1 MLFFAPAKINLALQI
16 LRKRQDGYHEVD
28 MILQSV
34 SLKDCLEIEKIP
46 VGIELTCNVSELPTD
61 SRNLVW
67 QAADLLK
74 KRYSVSSGARIHL
87 EKVIPAEAGLAG
99 GSADCAAALR
109 GLNQIWGLNLST
121 SKLQELGAELGSDVP
136 FCILGGT
143 ARGQGRGERL
153 TILSD
158 VPHFHVL
165 LVKPSVGVSTGQ
177 AYGGFREDGI
187 CRTFGVPEM
196 VEAIERR
203 DREAICGKLNNDFEN
218 WILNEKPMIAEIM
231 KVLREVGAKGVGMS
245 GSGPTV
251 FALGDSKEEIERWQV
266 AVRHLGET
274 WLCETLGK
282 EEGDND
288 D

>member
-46 VGIELTCNVSELPTD
+46 VGIELTCNVKDLPTD

-74 KRYSVSSGARIHL
+74 KKYSVSDGARIHL

-99 GSADCAAALR
+99 GSADCAATLR
-109 GLNQIWGLNLST
+109 GLNRVWGLNLST

-153 TILSD
+153 TMLSD

-165 LVKPSVGVSTGQ
+165 LVKPAVGVSTRQ

-196 VEAIERR
+196 VKAIERR
-203 DREAICGKLNNDFEN
+203 DREAIQGKLNNDFEN
-218 WILNEKPMIAEIM
+218 WILKEKPIIAEIM
-231 KVLREVGAKGVGMS
+231 QALREVGAKGVGMS

-251 FALGDSKEEIERWQV
+251 FALGDSKEEIERWQA
-266 AVRHLGET
+266 AVKHLGAT
-274 WLCETLGK
+274 WLCETLRK